1 MEKKRQDNKESEQGD
16 SKKIESL
23 TGIIETLRGKDGCPW
38 DRKQT
43 PKTMS
48 LYLIEE
54 MFELVEAIE
63 SGTPDEVC
71 EELGD
76 VLFHIMFIVSIYYE
90 KGHFS
95 INDAVSGIY
104 EKMIRRHPHVFGEVD
119 SDNVEDIKKRWH
131 EIKMKEKNHAVKES
145 ILDSVPSG
153 LPALMRAYRVSS
165 QVGRAGFDW
174 DDIHGVI
181 KKVDEEWG
189 EFKSELGKGDKESI
203 SMELGDVFFTLVNVA
218 RFAGLHPETALKDS
232 TAKFEKRYR
241 HLEKCVAVNRK
252 TVDTTS
258 REKLDQ
264 LWGKA
269 KKET

>member
-1 MEKKRQDNKESEQGD
+1 MEKKRQDHKESEQGD

-43 PKTMS
+43 PGTLS

-76 VLFHIMFIVSIYYE
+76 VLFHIMFLVSIYNE

-95 INDAVSGIY
+95 INDAVTGIS
-104 EKMIRRHPHVFGEVD
+104 EKMIRRHPHVFGDVA
-119 SDNVEDIKKRWH
+119 SDNVEDVKKRWH

-145 ILDSVPSG
+145 VIDSVPSG

-165 QVGRAGFDW
+165 RVGRAGFDW
-174 DDIHGVI
+174 DDIQGVI
-181 KKVDEEWG
+181 KKVDEEWE
-189 EFKSELGKGDKESI
+189 EFKSELDKGSKESI

-218 RFAGLHPETALKDS
+218 RFAGLHPETVLKKS

-241 HLEKCVAVNRK
+241 FLEKCVAVDRN
-252 TVDTTS
+252 TVETTS
-258 REKLDQ
+258 RKKLDQ
-264 LWGKA
+264 IWGKA